1 MIYEP
6 KVPDL
11 CMPSRLCHLVG
22 TTSPKKTFTWT
33 LDTGPALFHDN
44 TQLLTHASI
53 RGNVHVHVTVCVTEK
68 QWPSKEFAIV
78 SMFFSH
84 VHLDCHVSLHG
95 YDKQ

>member
-1 MIYEP
+1 
-6 KVPDL
+6 
-11 CMPSRLCHLVG
+11 MPSRLCHLVG

-53 RGNVHVHVTVCVTEK
+53 QGSVHVHVTVCVTEK